1 MLSHIGDS
9 QRNQVEKLMQ
19 DLNEKHRPSDIPLS
33 EATIPT
39 RLADIRARCQD
50 LLADEGELALT
61 LDDPG
66 APPAHGA
73 YNPYNHS

>member
-1 MLSHIGDS
+1 
-9 QRNQVEKLMQ
+9 MQ
-19 DLNEKHRPSDIPLS
+19 DTNEKKGRSDIPLS

-39 RLADIRARCQD
+39 RLADIRERCRD
-50 LLADEGELALT
+50 LLAADDEISLT

-66 APPAHGA
+66 AQPAHGA